1 MTQSPPAGAAPQTLP
16 DWAHGDMLSILAR
29 SDADRLKAL
38 AEPLIAKLPDITV
51 LENRTGLV
59 MLPMRDSAQGT
70 HFHLGEV
77 LMSEARISAQSQEA
91 YGMRRGRDLE
101 AAMAMAV
108 IDLAVAIGIEPDAIS
123 AFLHQE
129 AAAQSQADRAT
140 LARVEATRV
149 DMETF

>member
-1 MTQSPPAGAAPQTLP
+1 MTDAPKTLP
-16 DWAHGDMLSILAR
+16 DRAHDDLLGILAR
-29 SDADRLKAL
+29 ADADRIKAF
-38 AEPLIAKLPDITV
+38 AESLLDALPGIEV

-59 MLPMRDSAQGT
+59 MLPMRDTAQGT

-77 LMSEARISAQSQEA
+77 LMSEAHIAAAGQEG

-108 IDLAVAIGIEPDAIS
+108 IDLAVALGHAHAECG
-123 AFLHQE
+123 AFLDRE
-129 AAAQSQADRAT
+129 AEAQRRADHET
-140 LARVEATRV
+140 LCRVEATRV